1 MRRLIAVLMLITLA
15 GCQMTVRTDWLSS
28 GETKV
33 VNYRV
38 PAAQAQE
45 QKYVK

>member
-1 MRRLIAVLMLITLA
+1 MVVVLLA